1 MPAVSEPARHVVI
14 TGASA
19 GVGRAVA
26 RHFAREGARLTL
38 IARSQEGLEGTA
50 RECTAAGASVAIFA
64 VDVADEPRL
73 SNAARQAEQRFG
85 PIDVWVNNAMATVVA
100 PVVDMHPD
108 EFRRV
113 TEVTYLGAVHGTLA
127 ALRSMRPRNRGIIIQ
142 VGSALAYRSIPLQ
155 SAYCAGKHALLGFS
169 ESLRTELLHEHS
181 AVHVT
186 LVHLPAINTP
196 QFDWALN
203 RMPHRPQPV
212 PPVFQPELAARAI
225 VRASHQLRREWFVG
239 FPSFMAVWADKLFPV
254 IADRYLGRTGYDSQ
268 QSEESEDP
276 HRPHNLWE
284 PMPARFYATHGRFS
298 RIARSGSA
306 WQLFSQYR
314 WVVSAAIVLL
324 TTGLVLLLD

>member
-1 MPAVSEPARHVVI
+1 MSARARHVVI

-19 GVGRAVA
+19 GVGRVVA
-26 RHFAREGARLTL
+26 QQFAREGARLTL
-38 IARSQEGLEGTA
+38 IARSQAGLEGAA
-50 RECTAAGASVAIFA
+50 RECTERGAEVAIFA

-73 SNAARQAEQRFG
+73 SDAAVQAEQRFG
-85 PIDVWVNNAMATVVA
+85 PIDVWVNNAMATVVS
-100 PVVDMHPD
+100 PVADMTAA

-113 TEVTYLGAVHGTLA
+113 TDVTYLGAVHGTLA
-127 ALRSMRPRNRGIIIQ
+127 ALRSMRPRNRGVIIQ

-181 AVHVT
+181 DIHVT

-225 VRASHQLRREWFVG
+225 VRASHHRRREWLVA
-239 FPSFMAVWADKLFPV
+239 FPTFMAVWADKLLPV
-254 IADRYLGRTGYDSQ
+254 IADRYLARTGFDSQ
-268 QSEESEDP
+268 QSEEGEDP
-276 HRPHNLWE
+276 QRPSNLWE
-284 PMPARFYATHGRFS
+284 PMPARFYSSHGRFS
-298 RIARSGSA
+298 GIARPGSA

-314 WVVSAAIVLL
+314 WVVLAAILL
-324 TTGLVLLLD
+324 LAAALVLLLD